1 MSKYDVVRAWKDPK
15 YRAGLSA
22 AGRAAMRS
30 TAAGDID
37 LSDDRLDQRSSE
49 RVLTVH
55 SCDCGTYIIVVN
67 RGMPRTKWDCRQSLS
82 RLRRRSKFK
91 RSNYY

>member
-22 AGRAAMRS
+22 AEQAAVP
-30 TAAGDID
+30 AHPAGSID
-37 LSDDRLDQRSSE
+37 LSDDLLDQRSNE

-55 SCDCGTYIIVVN
+55 SCDCGTYIIV
-67 RGMPRTKWDCRQSLS
+67 C
-82 RLRRRSKFK
+82 
-91 RSNYY
+91 